1 MPSKAM
7 RYALIVPAMLLSSGC
22 ATTNKILDKQPEE
35 VFRTTMPVE
44 QVVNCFEAKNN
55 KRAIER
61 ADGARVVRFRNGY
74 GGVERTFSIYPE
86 GTGSRIEV
94 RKDFLGGQFIRWR
107 SCVGLQDER

>member
-1 MPSKAM
+1 PTPGNGGGDDNALTNMPDHPLGAVQK
-7 RYALIVPAMLLSSGC
+7 
-22 ATTNKILDKQPEE
+22 

-44 QVVNCFEAKNN
+44 QVVSCFETKNN